1 MNSYITKITKVD
13 INSLGAFPDRKNNY
27 DDDMEI
33 SKFIQFAKNF
43 YNEEYEFRAKPFGDY
58 DVDIGIYKQDSLVST
73 VDVERWSV
81 WDVEWPPQ
89 YKYISFLGR
98 KEKFL
103 KRPQDFAMVYF
114 NKSLD
119 KILTVTKKD
128 ILKYPTEKKF
138 FAKFKKYDFIKQ
150 IPFDCGRLYGK
161 NLTETEKQLF
171 KNYFKGDYFV

>member
-1 MNSYITKITKVD
+1 MISYITKEDK
-13 INSLGAFPDRKNNY
+13 NSFGNFSDRKHNY

-58 DVDIGIYKQDSLVST
+58 DVDIGLYKQGRLVST
-73 VDVERWSV
+73 VDVERWSQ
-81 WDVEWPPQ
+81 WDEEWPPQ

-114 NKSLD
+114 NKSLN

-138 FAKFKKYDFIKQ
+138 FARFKKYDLIRQ
-150 IPFDCGRLYGK
+150 IPFDSGRLYGK
-161 NLTETEKQLF
+161 NLTDKEKQLF
-171 KNYFKGDYFV
+171 QNYFNGEYFV